1 MSAEEATKATEDSPL
16 IPNRILS
23 PEAQCISRVLE
34 NCISQV
40 EIAAALPCILQF
52 YAGSGAVDEDLSK
65 ILQAH
70 QVLEDRLKERQCQ
83 KLESDGLQEKET
95 EEAKREMVQLRESI
109 KNSVRD
115 VLRFFR
121 LHPNVLW
128 DLREKINM
136 EVGESER
143 VLIRMLQMFHSYVVK
158 SLTSEKDLQVPQGQ
172 QLLFPEQTL
181 EQLIT
186 EEENSAAVLKEIDE
200 TILKKDSE
208 IKQLERCLKEDHMQ
222 AKYKSSCQTKE
233 EQLKLSILRAEVG
246 SLKQTTD
253 QLNIQL
259 STLIHENRLAERS
272 LQEKNE
278 SVKIVIENIILCFD
292 EKMREMQANL
302 EPSEQLYEKELEELR
317 KLEEPFNILQERYNQ
332 IQEKRH
338 LAEEKRKEE
347 IRQLELKTKAAIIIQ
362 AWWRGYSV
370 RKTLKNKA
378 KKAFKNKTKKTKKT
392 KKAKG
397 KKTK

>member
-1 MSAEEATKATEDSPL
+1 MRWSAVGVQGVCVSLKSYLVLVNPSKSRVHIPGALCCLDSSKEHLVSSSAYGGHKRDLKFCNLLPSDNMSAEEATKATEVSPL
-16 IPNRILS
+16 IPNRMLS

-40 EIAAALPCILQF
+40 EIAAALPCTLQF

-70 QVLEDRLKERQCQ
+70 QVLEDRLKELQCQ

-143 VLIRMLQMFHSYVVK
+143 VLIRMLQMFHSYEVK

-253 QLNIQL
+253 QLNMQL

-272 LQEKNE
+272 LQEV
-278 SVKIVIENIILCFD
+278 SVQFVMIHPQTTMYFTGILCD
-292 EKMREMQANL
+292 SNTIGHEREV
-302 EPSEQLYEKELEELR
+302 E
-317 KLEEPFNILQERYNQ
+317 
-332 IQEKRH
+332 
-338 LAEEKRKEE
+338 
-347 IRQLELKTKAAIIIQ
+347 
-362 AWWRGYSV
+362 
-370 RKTLKNKA
+370 
-378 KKAFKNKTKKTKKT
+378 
-392 KKAKG
+392 G
-397 KKTK
+397 K

>member
-16 IPNRILS
+16 IPNRMLS

-70 QVLEDRLKERQCQ
+70 QVLEDRLKELQCQ
-83 KLESDGLQEKET
+83 KLESDGLQEKPT

-143 VLIRMLQMFHSYVVK
+143 TLIRMLQMFHSYVVK
-158 SLTSEKDLQVPQGQ
+158 RLTSEKDLQ
-172 QLLFPEQTL
+172 
-181 EQLIT
+181 
-186 EEENSAAVLKEIDE
+186 
-200 TILKKDSE
+200 ILKKDSE

-222 AKYKSSCQTKE
+222 AKYKSSLQHKE
-233 EQLKLSILRAEVG
+233 EQLKLSSLRAEAG
-246 SLKQTTD
+246 SLKQTAD
-253 QLNIQL
+253 QLNVQL
-259 STLIHENRLAERS
+259 STLMHENRLTERS

-278 SVKIVIENIILCFD
+278 SVRIETENIILCFD

-302 EPSEQLYEKELEELR
+302 ELSEQLYEKELEEVR
-317 KLEEPFNILQERYNQ
+317 KLEEPFNVLQEQYNQ
-332 IQEKRH
+332 IQERRH

-347 IRQLELKTKAAIIIQ
+347 MRQLELKTKAAIIIQ

-378 KKAFKNKTKKTKKT
+378 KKAFKNKTKKTKKD
-392 KKAKG
+392 KG
-397 KKTK
+397 RKTK